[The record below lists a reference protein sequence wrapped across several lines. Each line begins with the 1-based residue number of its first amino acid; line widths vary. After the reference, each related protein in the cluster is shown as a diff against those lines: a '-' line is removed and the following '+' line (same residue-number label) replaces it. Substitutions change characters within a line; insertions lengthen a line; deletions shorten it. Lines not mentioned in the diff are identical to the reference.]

1 MYTRVLE
8 QAEMPAGPRN
18 AVSSDSDAVKL
29 LMLREIE
36 ACGPMTG
43 LDAINHVASTAR
55 LLGIAPPSYALL
67 HGLAEGDFLECVAGR
82 PRRYRITD
90 AGSREAE
97 HLAAR
102 CWPRLRGEV
111 VHFGRRLA
119 PARPKATP
127 HALFVTEWAD
137 ESMDLGR

>member
-1 MYTRVLE
+1 MYTRVLD
-8 QAEMPAGPRN
+8 QAEMPALRPN
-18 AVSSDSDAVKL
+18 AASSDSDAIKL
-29 LMLREIE
+29 LVLREVE
-36 ACGPMTG
+36 ASGPMTG
-43 LDAINHVASTAR
+43 LDAINRVASTAR

>member
-8 QAEMPAGPRN
+8 QAERPAGLPN
-18 AVSSDSDAVKL
+18 ALSSDSDAVKL

-36 ACGPMTG
+36 ASGPMTG

-55 LLGIAPPSYALL
+55 LLGLVPPGYALL
-67 HGLAEGDFLECVAGR
+67 HGLAEGNLLECVAGR

-90 AGSREAE
+90 AGSREADL
-97 HLAAR
+97 LAER

-111 VHFGRRLA
+111 VHLGRRLA
-119 PARPKATP
+119 PASPKART
-127 HALFVTEWAD
+127 HDLFVTEWAD